1 MKTMSATRFAVIRK
15 CISDYID
22 IHGYSPALSDIVEA
36 TGIAQTTVYRYLN
49 AMVERGELEMPSR
62 RCISLTNVKPHGAR
76 LPVVGTVPC
85 GSPLFAEENIEEY
98 VRLPV
103 SIFGQGDY
111 FLLRANGNSMIN
123 AGIKTGDYV
132 LVQKQ
137 NTAVAGQI
145 VVALIEDE
153 ATLKR
158 FFPEPEKHRVR
169 LHPDNPEMEDIIV
182 PRCEIQGVAIKV
194 ISNLV

>member
-1 MKTMSATRFAVIRK
+1 MKTLSAARFAEIRT
-15 CISDYID
+15 CISDYFER
-22 IHGYSPALSDIVEA
+22 HGYSPSLADIVEE
-36 TGIAQTTVYRYLN
+36 TGLAQTTVYRYLN
-49 AMVERGELEMPSR
+49 AMVKRGELEMPSR
-62 RCISLTNVKPHGAR
+62 RCIYLTNMKPRGAR
-76 LPVVGTVPC
+76 LPVVGSVPC
-85 GSPLFAEENIEEY
+85 GNPLFAEENIEEY

-103 SIFGQGDY
+103 SIFGQGDF

-137 NTAVAGQI
+137 NTADPGQI
-145 VVALIEDE
+145 VVALIGDE

-158 FFPEPEKHRVR
+158 FYPEPEKHRVR

-182 PRCEIQGVAIKV
+182 PQCEIQGVAVKV
-194 ISNLV
+194 ISNLI

>member
-1 MKTMSATRFAVIRK
+1 MKTLSVARFAEIRT
-15 CISDYID
+15 CISDYFEQ
-22 IHGYSPALSDIVEA
+22 HGYSPSLADIVEE
-36 TGIAQTTVYRYLN
+36 TGLAQTTVYRYLN
-49 AMVERGELEMPSR
+49 AMVKRGELEMPSR
-62 RCISLTNVKPHGAR
+62 RCIYLTNMKPRGAR
-76 LPVVGTVPC
+76 LPVVGSVPC
-85 GSPLFAEENIEEY
+85 GNPLFAEENIEEY

-103 SIFGQGDY
+103 SIFGQGDF

-137 NTAVAGQI
+137 NTADPGQI
-145 VVALIEDE
+145 VVALIGDE

-158 FFPEPEKHRVR
+158 FYPEPEKHRVR

-182 PRCEIQGVAIKV
+182 PRCEIQGVAVKV
-194 ISNLV
+194 ISNLI

>member
-1 MKTMSATRFAVIRK
+1 MKKMSAARFAAIRK

-22 IHGYSPALSDIVEA
+22 RHGFSPSLSDIVEA

-49 AMVERGELEMPSR
+49 AMVKRGELEMPSR
-62 RCISLTNVKPHGAR
+62 RCISLTNVKPHGAC

-103 SIFGQGDY
+103 SIFGQGDF

-137 NTAVAGQI
+137 NTADPGQI
-145 VVALIEDE
+145 VVALIGDE

-158 FFPEPEKHRVR
+158 FYPEPEKHRVR
-169 LHPDNPEMEDIIV
+169 LHPDNSEMKDIIV
-182 PRCEIQGVAIKV
+182 PQCEIQGVAVKV
-194 ISNLV
+194 ISNLI